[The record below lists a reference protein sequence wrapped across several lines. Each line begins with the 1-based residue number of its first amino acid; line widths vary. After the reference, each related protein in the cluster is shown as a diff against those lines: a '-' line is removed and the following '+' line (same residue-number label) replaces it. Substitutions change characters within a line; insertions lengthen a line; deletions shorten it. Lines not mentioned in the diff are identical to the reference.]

1 MLTLFSLTAGSSTEG
16 ETRLS
21 GTIKPG
27 TIMMKAGTIIP
38 QSLRVETEPYS
49 HGWEIIKNSDADAV
63 DRDIRRADWNF
74 FFLAGNMQATA
85 LGCWGERTIRRAIER
100 VLAKAKP
107 SKLNCPGFEGP
118 RPLASHGLL
127 PIVPVGLLRFSCG
140 LMPTWCAWVSSYALC
155 FSVPALPIA
164 LSAQGSS
171 AYEPRLTGY
180 ASVSRRNSHRS
191 TCQELK
197 EQHQRV

>member
-1 MLTLFSLTAGSSTEG
+1 LLTLFSLTAGSSTEG

-107 SKLNCPGFEGP
+107 SKLNCLEITQVSAKQFLGFP
-118 RPLASHGLL
+118 YVH
-127 PIVPVGLLRFSCG
+127 
-140 LMPTWCAWVSSYALC
+140 VSAH
-155 FSVPALPIA
+155 
-164 LSAQGSS
+164 
-171 AYEPRLTGY
+171 
-180 ASVSRRNSHRS
+180 SRHIQKSPFL
-191 TCQELK
+191 QELA
-197 EQHQRV
+197 ERAEP